1 MSRASGDTPPAAA
14 GAPGPASRG
23 LFSRTFRSLHIYNYR
38 LFFFSQV
45 VSMSGTWMQ
54 GVAQAW
60 LVLQLS
66 GSSVYLGITV
76 GLQFGPILVLG
87 AWSGALAD
95 RVDKRKL
102 LLATQSV
109 AAVLALVL
117 GVLTVTDV
125 VTVWMIWLLAA
136 LTGTALALGMPSQQS
151 FVYEM
156 VGPDDLANAVGL
168 NGVVINSSR
177 ILGPALGGVLI
188 ASVGVGLCFLLNAA
202 SFLAVI
208 AALLLMRPAELFRG
222 KPVARE
228 KGQVREGFR
237 YVWRTAE
244 LRVPLL
250 MLGIVSVMAYN
261 YSVILPI
268 LTKSVFGRG
277 GGAYGALSA
286 AMGAGALVGALVM
299 ASRTRPS
306 TRLLAGST
314 GVFGVISLLLA
325 LAPGYYSAAGL
336 LVGIGAAAM
345 LFNGSTN
352 SLLQLNAGH
361 AMRGRVMALWAVV
374 FLGSTP
380 IGGPITGLLVRGLG
394 VRWALAIG
402 GIATIATAVYGY
414 AALRRSGLESGTCEG
429 PACLPD
435 EPFGGEVLAE
445 SVDLAEADPEDW
457 EVAPRGV
464 AT

>member
-1 MSRASGDTPPAAA
+1 MPGG
-14 GAPGPASRG
+14 GAPNLAR
-23 LFSRTFRSLHIYNYR
+23 RTFRSLRIYNYR

-45 VSMSGTWMQ
+45 VSLSGTRMQ
-54 GVAQAW
+54 GVAQSW
-60 LVLQLS
+60 LVLQLT
-66 GSSVYLGITV
+66 GSSVDLGITV
-76 GLQFGPILVLG
+76 GLQFGPILILG
-87 AWSGALAD
+87 AWAGALAD

-102 LLATQSV
+102 LVFTQ
-109 AAVLALVL
+109 AAAGVLALVL
-117 GVLTVTDV
+117 GLLTVTDV
-125 VTVWMIWLLAA
+125 VTVWMIWVLAG

-156 VGPDDLANAVGL
+156 VGPNDLANAVGL

-177 ILGPALGGVLI
+177 IIGPALGGVLI
-188 ASVGVGLCFLLNAA
+188 ASVGVAPCFLINAV

-208 AALLLMRPAELFRG
+208 VALLLMRPAELFRS

-228 KGQVREGFR
+228 KGQVREGFK
-237 YVWRTAE
+237 YVWRTKE
-244 LRVPLL
+244 LRVPLV
-250 MLGIVSVMAYN
+250 MLGVVSVLAYN
-261 YSVILPI
+261 YSVILPL
-268 LTKSVFGRG
+268 LTQDVFRRG

-286 AMGAGALVGALVM
+286 AMGAGALVGALLM

-314 GVFGVISLLLA
+314 FAFGCVSIVLA
-325 LAPGYYSAAGL
+325 VAPGYYAAGVL

-352 SLLQLNAGH
+352 SLLQLNASH

-402 GIATIATAVYGY
+402 GIATLAVAVWGYTALHRVPVEGG
-414 AALRRSGLESGTCEG
+414 ACEG

-435 EPFGGEVLAE
+435 EPVGVEVLAE
-445 SVDLAEADPEDW
+445 AVDLAEAEAGARPVREP
-457 EVAPRGV
+457 A
-464 AT
+464 